1 MSWSREEA
9 LTDPAVK
16 EPMMFLSEFRFH
28 LRDIPTEIT
37 MRIYRPLQSG
47 GIIVRRSH
55 NLSIP
60 QFAAPAP
67 AKETEIESEGEAL
80 HAAVNELIQYYNAA
94 RAKGLKPEASWLVPN
109 AGFAKSPS

>member
-16 EPMMFLSEFRFH
+16 EPMIFVSEFRFN

-37 MRIYRPLQSG
+37 MRIYRPLQSSR
-47 GIIVRRSH
+47 IIVRRSH

-60 QFAAPAP
+60 ELGAPPA
-67 AKETEIESEGEAL
+67 AKESETGSEGEAL
-80 HAAVNELIQYYNAA
+80 HGAVDEMVRYYNEA
-94 RAKGLKPEASWLVPN
+94 RTKGLKPDASWLVPN
-109 AGFAKSPS
+109 ANFA